1 MRLCVDEILRSGRP
15 ALRLTPAD
23 AARPLRAGRYLLH
36 AVPPD
41 GAPMPA
47 LKIDVTVEG
56 DERPRAGLLDF
67 APLFA
72 RGRRGRA
79 VAAFV
84 PVFVRQEAAA
94 LVVEA
99 ASAGA
104 ALPGLAW
111 RLQFKSYPALY
122 VALFGRFMRR
132 VLARKESLKLLGTAF
147 MRHGLDGVGAALWG
161 DWASALSR
169 AEPQSGFT
177 ARALACPERAG
188 LPAGTP
194 AAVPGL
200 CLAADLS
207 RGAALPALD
216 AGFLARARL
225 AGFDALCLPCG
236 WDGQQLRLPAP
247 VQRFLDDAACDFP
260 FILRP
265 TGPAAADRGLMAAL
279 APLFGDRRALRVA
292 GRPVLAAAPGAVS
305 ADGVFLAGD
314 DGAVLT
320 GDFTAAAADPAARL
334 PDTPPVRFGRA
345 AHAAIGKALATAA
358 GRAGPAFVFVDLAAA
373 GGPGPDLGDD
383 PRFGHAALEALRVAR
398 ARHAAAASAPS
409 RPLRAA
415 IALHAFYPDVLAEM
429 LAALRDLPA
438 EHKLFVSTTAARQA
452 EVEALLRA
460 AGRPHALH
468 VFDNRGRDILPFLR
482 MHAAISAEGFDLVVK
497 VHTKKSAHRKD
508 GAVWRRTLVEPILGR
523 QGFTRIL
530 AAFAADRTLGMT
542 GPDRHLTG
550 FRNNIVPNE
559 ARVFGLA
566 RRLGLTARDVTH
578 GQFFAGSMFVARV
591 AALAPLMSL
600 AIGEADFEPEAGQL
614 DGTLAHAIERG
625 LALSVVASGLRVAGV
640 EDVLRRHSPIWNM
653 SG

>member
-1 MRLCVDEILRSGRP
+1 M
-15 ALRLTPAD
+15 
-23 AARPLRAGRYLLH
+23 
-36 AVPPD
+36 
-41 GAPMPA
+41 
-47 LKIDVTVEG
+47 
-56 DERPRAGLLDF
+56 
-67 APLFA
+67 
-72 RGRRGRA
+72 
-79 VAAFV
+79 
-84 PVFVRQEAAA
+84 
-94 LVVEA
+94 
-99 ASAGA
+99 
-104 ALPGLAW
+104 
-111 RLQFKSYPALY
+111 
-122 VALFGRFMRR
+122 
-132 VLARKESLKLLGTAF
+132 
-147 MRHGLDGVGAALWG
+147 
-161 DWASALSR
+161 
-169 AEPQSGFT
+169 
-177 ARALACPERAG
+177 
-188 LPAGTP
+188 
-194 AAVPGL
+194 
-200 CLAADLS
+200 
-207 RGAALPALD
+207 
-216 AGFLARARL
+216 
-225 AGFDALCLPCG
+225 
-236 WDGQQLRLPAP
+236 
-247 VQRFLDDAACDFP
+247 
-260 FILRP
+260 
-265 TGPAAADRGLMAAL
+265 
-279 APLFGDRRALRVA
+279 
-292 GRPVLAAAPGAVS
+292 
-305 ADGVFLAGD
+305 
-314 DGAVLT
+314 LT

-345 AHAAIGKALATAA
+345 AHAAIGKALAAAA

-398 ARHAAAASAPS
+398 ARHAAVASAPS

-508 GAVWRRTLVEPILGR
+508 GTTWRRTLVEPILGR
-523 QGFTRIL
+523 QGFARIL